1 MIMLRL
7 LIIFVVVQGCVS
19 SNDRTISKQEA
30 LEKAKLALIG
40 SYGKEI
46 VEQRIFKLKYHKY
59 LWIFRGQRD
68 CPKGFV
74 CKGGVVEIKIDKE
87 SGEVICISM
96 ER

>member
-7 LIIFVVVQGCVS
+7 LIVLATVQGCVS
-19 SNDRTISKQEA
+19 SNNKTISKQKA
-30 LEKAKLALIG
+30 LEKAKLVLIE

-46 VEQRIFKLKYHKY
+46 LEQKIFKLEYHKY

-74 CKGGVVEIKIDKE
+74 CKGGVTEIKIDKE
-87 SGEVICISM
+87 SGEVICINM